1 MNKTPN
7 GNMGSTQQDGFS
19 AAPPTSSLSSPTP
32 HPMSPT
38 QTQAKDSSETLLDQA
53 KHAAQKMIGQTKD
66 QLGTELKSQKDDAS
80 SKLGG
85 VAAALRETGKTL
97 GAGDDK
103 DSALPGYANQAAD
116 QVERLSSYVRSRT
129 IGDLIG
135 DVEGFARREPAIF
148 LGGSFALG
156 LLAARFL
163 KSTGHRE
170 IDPSER
176 DTQPNSMTPGMR
188 SGGSSLKDAMSRKPN
203 GNRA

>member
-19 AAPPTSSLSSPTP
+19 AAPPTSSLSSPTT
-32 HPMSPT
+32 HPMSP
-38 QTQAKDSSETLLDQA
+38 TQAKDSSETLLDQA

-170 IDPSER
+170 TDPSER

-188 SGGSSLKDAMSRKPN
+188 SGGSSSSDGMSRKPN